1 MALSGA
7 AHAEHSSGL
16 RGMVANLTAGLRRVT
31 EPKWA
36 GAPSAV
42 GTGVAAESVQVAP
55 GSIDSH
61 PGSSTAELML
71 DATAFQS
78 ALADN
83 VPLEL
88 AGPVFVVTTTAGL
101 SAERT
106 SVEQTVQAL
115 TRHLEEASSRQSV
128 GWLIMTPDGS
138 SYSGQVDT
146 SKIAQDAELY
156 LAGLSEHVERLNAA
170 MIRDHIHA
178 MQGHLRSVDETRLIP

>member
-1 MALSGA
+1 MSGA

-36 GAPSAV
+36 GASAV
-42 GTGVAAESVQVAP
+42 VGSGVPAESVQVTP
-55 GSIDSH
+55 GSVDPH
-61 PGSSTAELML
+61 PGSSTAELTL

-78 ALADN
+78 ALAED

-101 SAERT
+101 SAQRT
-106 SVEQTVQAL
+106 SVEQTVHAL
-115 TRHLEEASSRQSV
+115 TRHLEEATCRQSV
-128 GWLIMTPDGS
+128 SWLIMTPDGS

-146 SKIAQDAELY
+146 SKIAEGAELY

-170 MIRDHIHA
+170 MIRDHISA